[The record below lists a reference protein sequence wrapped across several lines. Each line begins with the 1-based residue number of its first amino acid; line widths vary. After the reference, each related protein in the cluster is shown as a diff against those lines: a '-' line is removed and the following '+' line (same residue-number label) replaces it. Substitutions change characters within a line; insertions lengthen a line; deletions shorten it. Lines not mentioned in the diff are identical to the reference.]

1 MDRRE
6 LKIYVLGLLGRY
18 SSEKKEVFAAI
29 SAIKSNPDRLDRYN
43 KVVRDLP
50 LWNEDF
56 GCIYGRDYSY
66 YVFNGKYFE
75 PVAYDVIEVG
85 LESWL
90 DSMGVSSIDRNRRS
104 LYTYMATVCNRIRD
118 RVLKPDLS
126 LMCFEN
132 GVVDMSKLKLQPFSN
147 RFDVIKQYSF
157 KFDRKEIFNCPIW
170 KAFLGES
177 WLPMQEVD
185 GVLPEKDKRR
195 LLQMFLGACL
205 VNRKNISFEYFMI
218 LQGTG
223 ANGKSVIYR
232 VLQDMFGQEEIL
244 NIKLG
249 QFAKGGDESLRAAF
263 SMDGKR
269 MMFCTEST
277 KRDFADTST
286 IKALSSGEPIACREI
301 GGNITMM
308 QRPPVL
314 ICNSNYRWK
323 QADFL
328 NRDDPDDMSM

>member
-126 LMCFEN
+126 LMCF
-132 GVVDMSKLKLQPFSN
+132 
-147 RFDVIKQYSF
+147 
-157 KFDRKEIFNCPIW
+157 
-170 KAFLGES
+170 
-177 WLPMQEVD
+177 
-185 GVLPEKDKRR
+185 
-195 LLQMFLGACL
+195 
-205 VNRKNISFEYFMI
+205 
-218 LQGTG
+218 
-223 ANGKSVIYR
+223 
-232 VLQDMFGQEEIL
+232 
-244 NIKLG
+244 
-249 QFAKGGDESLRAAF
+249 
-263 SMDGKR
+263 
-269 MMFCTEST
+269 
-277 KRDFADTST
+277 
-286 IKALSSGEPIACREI
+286 
-301 GGNITMM
+301 
-308 QRPPVL
+308 
-314 ICNSNYRWK
+314 
-323 QADFL
+323 
-328 NRDDPDDMSM
+328 